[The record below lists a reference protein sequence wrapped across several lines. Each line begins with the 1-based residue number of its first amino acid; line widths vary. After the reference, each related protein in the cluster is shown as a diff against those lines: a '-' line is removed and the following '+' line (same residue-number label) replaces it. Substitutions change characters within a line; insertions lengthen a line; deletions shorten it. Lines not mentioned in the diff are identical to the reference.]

1 MKKIILLICISIL
14 SGLICTAVA
23 NAQQCNG
30 TTTLTT
36 SSGTFGALGYGF
48 NSNCNWLIQPAGATK
63 ITLTFTSFDTETGV
77 DLVTVYDGVDDMAPL
92 LGTYS
97 GSTLPPSIT
106 SKGNALYI
114 RFTSDA
120 AYNYAGWDASY
131 TSSSSTSF
139 KISGKVMTK
148 NNTVPLKSG
157 QVFLIKKIITAST
170 MTMKN
175 IDSVFVDTSGVY
187 SFKNS
192 FPSAYYMLLAKPD
205 KKNYPNALST
215 YYGDMIYWKDAKLFF
230 ISADTMININMKE
243 MPYLAA
249 GKGLIKGKL
258 MKGKAYKMNGPG
270 DPLKGI
276 NVSLV
281 KSGNSIPV
289 KNTVTDSV
297 TGEFSFTNLPIGS
310 YNLLVDVT
318 GIPIDSSLLKM
329 NLNITAT
336 DSVVN
341 NVVLEMDS
349 NLIYTTATFVNE
361 QTTYDN
367 AVLFY
372 PNPFSTSTNLRI
384 TNHYESTKYE
394 LMIYDLLG
402 REVMN
407 SKFQT
412 PNSELLRGNLQNGMY
427 FYKLYSITS
436 EKEQGMFI
444 GSGKI
449 IVQ

>member
-1 MKKIILLICISIL
+1 MKKITLFICLPIL
-14 SGLICTAVA
+14 SGLIYTSVA

-30 TTTLTT
+30 TTALTT
-36 SSGTFGALGYGF
+36 SSGAFGALGYGF
-48 NSNCNWLIQPAGATK
+48 NSNCNWLIQPAGVTK
-63 ITLTFTSFDTETGV
+63 ITLTFISFDTETGV
-77 DLVTVYDGVDDMAPL
+77 DIVKVYDGSDSMATL
-92 LGTYS
+92 IGSYS
-97 GSTLPPSIT
+97 GMTLPPTIT
-106 SKGNALYI
+106 STGNALYI
-114 RFTSDA
+114 HFTSDA
-120 AYNYAGWDASY
+120 AYNYAGWNASY
-131 TSSSSTSF
+131 TSFSSTSF

-148 NNTVPLKSG
+148 NNTAPLKSG
-157 QVFLIKKIITAST
+157 QVFLIKKIVTST

-175 IDSVFVDTSGVY
+175 IDSVFVDTSGIY

-192 FPSAYYMLLAKPD
+192 FPSGYYMLLAKPD
-205 KKNYPNALST
+205 KKNYPNTLST

-349 NLIYTTATFVNE
+349 NLIYTTATFINE
-361 QTTYDN
+361 QMTYDN

-372 PNPFSTSTNLRI
+372 PNPFSNSTNLRI

-394 LMIYDLLG
+394 LMVYDLLG
-402 REVMN
+402 REVIN
-407 SKFQT
+407 SQFQA
-412 PNSELLRGNLQNGMY
+412 PNSELFRGNLQNGMY
-427 FYKLYSITS
+427 FYKLYSIAS
-436 EKEQGMFI
+436 GKKQGQLI